1 MPNIPATTQTK
12 YNQMACESGYKLVNI
27 DGLRPPNTT
36 QSDRGTDIHEVL
48 SQYVVHCASKRVP
61 ADFAFL
67 DSLTDSASE
76 EVASILESCRENL
89 TVDWQNLFGSEI
101 SMGLD
106 KDFQPTYSMDH
117 DDQPVP
123 IDQIW
128 GIDSIW
134 GSGEEA
140 WGNSKKHPA
149 YCGILDTIYLM
160 PGGTVARIVDWK
172 SHPRPFPADSF
183 QGKLYSPML
192 MMHIPELTEVEFGLR
207 FVRYANKVT
216 TQKYYRSD
224 VPQMMDDVRR
234 VRSRQ
239 QDINEKVENQQPLR
253 THGGSHCVYCPCALD
268 PLHIPCPLVKV
279 IKTANGTLRIDMNQM
294 INLPPAERLSTRLA
308 LDVLQRANNQAM
320 TQYVDGAQQEIHS
333 QDANGKHYTFGPVEK
348 EKTTYP
354 VFADDGQGGFTLPII
369 DALLDW
375 QNANPADLI
384 PKKGSKPW
392 FLNLKI
398 GSTQLKQYLKAK
410 KREIIDNRI
419 KDLATVET
427 KVENRITRDAEVDDG
442 AGEEHREWDA
452 SGDEPFEF

>member
-1 MPNIPATTQTK
+1 
-12 YNQMACESGYKLVNI
+12 
-27 DGLRPPNTT
+27 
-36 QSDRGTDIHEVL
+36 
-48 SQYVVHCASKRVP
+48 
-61 ADFAFL
+61 
-67 DSLTDSASE
+67 
-76 EVASILESCRENL
+76 
-89 TVDWQNLFGSEI
+89 
-101 SMGLD
+101 
-106 KDFQPTYSMDH
+106 MDH
-117 DDQPVP
+117 DDQPVA
-123 IDQIW
+123 IDAIW
-128 GIDSIW
+128 GFP
-134 GSGEEA
+134 GTG
-140 WGNSKKHPA
+140 KLPA

-183 QGKLYSPML
+183 QGKLYSLML

-239 QDINEKVENQQPLR
+239 QDIHEKVEQQQPLR
-253 THGGSHCVYCPCALD
+253 THGGAHCVYCPCVLD
-268 PLHIPCPLVKV
+268 PIHIPCPIMKLNPMTNLSPADRLNWRLVHDV
-279 IKTANGTLRIDMNQM
+279 MN
-294 INLPPAERLSTRLA
+294 RT
-308 LDVLQRANNQAM
+308 NNQAM
-320 TQYVDGAQQEIHS
+320 RQYVDGSQQEIHS

-384 PKKGSKPW
+384 PKKGSNPW
-392 FLNLKI
+392 FLNLRI

-419 KDLATVET
+419 KDLALVET
-427 KVENRITRDAEVDDG
+427 KIENRITRDAEVDDG